1 MAGVVR
7 EDTTKEG
14 RRIWKLV
21 EKVAATAP
29 KDAALQ
35 SDQVEIDE
43 IDRKASSKRSEA
55 SARPRRAR

>member
-35 SDQVEIDE
+35 SDHLEIDE
-43 IDRKASSKRSEA
+43 IDRKDSSKRSEG